1 MKIKLVLDN
10 IIFSLQRVG
19 GISIYWFEL
28 YSRILRD
35 QNDVLFVDR
44 INDNIVAKR
53 LEIDKKKILN
63 SGIDNLLL
71 DRFINIRLKEINEV
85 FIFHSSYNR
94 ITANR
99 KAKQVITVHD
109 FVHEKYYSGIRKFLH
124 SYQKSKAIRKAN
136 AIIVISENTKKDLL
150 YFFPKINPSKIRVI
164 YNGVSDDFFSKEEKK
179 TSNSFLFIG
188 SREKYKNFDFAV
200 KAIAQNDSFTLKI
213 IGSSLRK
220 EELRMLNK
228 FIPGRWELF
237 SNIDNKTLN
246 GLYNDAYALFYPS
259 SYEGFGIPLLE
270 AMKAGCPFIA
280 FNSSSIPEVAGD
292 AGVLIDRLEIS
303 LFKDAMVKIDKN
315 REEIIKKGF
324 EQSNK
329 FSWEK
334 CYQETLNVYKEL
346 YEL

>member
-1 MKIKLVLDN
+1 MKIILDN
-10 IIFSLQRVG
+10 IVFSLQKVG
-19 GISIYWFEL
+19 GISTYWFEL

-35 QNDVLFVDR
+35 NIDVLFIDR
-44 INDNIVAKR
+44 MNDNIVAKQ
-53 LEIDKKKILN
+53 LSIDKKRILN
-63 SGIDNLLL
+63 SGIHNLLV
-71 DRFINIRLKEINEV
+71 DRFMSLSIKKVNEI

-94 ITANR
+94 ITTNK

-109 FVHEKYYSGIRKFLH
+109 FVHERFYRGIRRILH
-124 SYQKSKAIRKAN
+124 SYQKGKAIKKAD

-150 YFFPKINPSKIRVI
+150 YFFPQIKACTIRVI
-164 YNGVSDDFFSKEEKK
+164 YNGVSNDFFSKKEKI

-200 KAIAQNDSFTLKI
+200 KALAQKDGFILKI
-213 IGSSLRK
+213 IGSFLRK
-220 EELRMLNK
+220 EELRTLNQ

-237 SNIDNKTLN
+237 SHIENETLN
-246 GLYNDAYALFYPS
+246 GLYNDAYALIYPS

-280 FNSSSIPEVAGD
+280 YNSSSIPEVAGE
-292 AGVLIDRLEIS
+292 AGVLIDKLEIS
-303 LFKDAMVKIDKN
+303 LFNDAIARIDKN

-324 EQSNK
+324 DQANK

-334 CYQETLNVYKEL
+334 CYQETIQVYRDLN
-346 YEL
+346 